1 MSKRLVLLSFCI
13 AALTW
18 IAAKADVA
26 GIRLLR
32 IGRTEDISAID
43 EQMHRGMK
51 WSHGA
56 YLVMDEIAGQ
66 PPIFYSVD
74 RSGIWTDT
82 ARFENSEPT
91 QFGVFSYDREADGT
105 IVFSGETWIAP
116 RVASPFLA
124 WTSADGQT
132 QRMMRTDPY
141 FPYEVSVAPDG
152 TIWTLGFEMVNLD
165 PKDPAVNKEAHVLRH
180 FDRAGNLIG
189 SAFPQSQ
196 FDRYQQIRL
205 DQGILVANRDRLG
218 WYGPRQY
225 GPQQREA
232 TYTEI
237 SLDTM
242 TMKEYSGIAGN
253 ASKFHFA
260 EGLALTDSGIASI
273 SIDDGSASVRT
284 NYVLDRTSSKWLPV
298 SVPLMGGFKFTPRL
312 IGSDG
317 ESLVF
322 KYGRESGFFSVMQ

>member
-1 MSKRLVLLSFCI
+1 MLKRLVLLSFCI

-18 IAAKADVA
+18 MAAEADVA

-32 IGRTEDISAID
+32 IGGTENINAID
-43 EQMHRGMK
+43 EQLHRGMK

-56 YLVMDEIAGQ
+56 YLVMDKIAGQ
-66 PPIFYSVD
+66 PPAFYSLD
-74 RSGIWTDT
+74 RSGIWTNT
-82 ARFENSEPT
+82 AHFQNSELT
-91 QFGVFSYDREADGT
+91 QFGVFSYDRESDGT

-116 RVASPFLA
+116 GVASPFLA
-124 WTSADGQT
+124 WTSADGHT
-132 QRMMRTDPY
+132 QRMVRTEPY

-152 TIWTLGFEMVNLD
+152 TIWTLGFEMVNLN

-196 FDRYQQIRL
+196 FDRYQRTRL
-205 DQGILVANRDRLG
+205 DQGLLAASRDRLG
-218 WYGPRQY
+218 WYGPREQ
-225 GPQQREA
+225 PEA

-242 TMKEYSGIAGN
+242 TMKEYSGSAGN
-253 ASKFHFA
+253 ASKRHFA
-260 EGLALTDSGIASI
+260 EGLALTEGGIASI
-273 SIDDGSASVRT
+273 CIDDGSANVRT

-298 SVPLMGGFKFTPRL
+298 SVPRMGGFKFTPVL

-317 ESLVF
+317 DSLVF

>member
-18 IAAKADVA
+18 IAVRADVA

-32 IGRTEDISAID
+32 LGGTEDINAID
-43 EQMHRGMK
+43 EQLHRGMK
-51 WSHGA
+51 WSHGG
-56 YLVMDEIAGQ
+56 YFVMDCVAGQ
-66 PPIFYSVD
+66 PPVFYSLD

-82 ARFENSEPT
+82 AHFQNSEPT
-91 QFGVFSYDREADGT
+91 QFGVFSSDRESDGT
-105 IVFSGETWIAP
+105 IVFSGETWTAP

-132 QRMMRTDPY
+132 QRMIRTEPY
-141 FPYEVSVAPDG
+141 FPYEVAVAPDG
-152 TIWTLGFEMVNLD
+152 TIWTLGFEMVNLNL
-165 PKDPAVNKEAHVLRH
+165 KDPAVNKEAHVLRH
-180 FDRAGNLIG
+180 FDRGGNLIG

-196 FDRYQQIRL
+196 FNHYQQFRL
-205 DQGILVANRDRLG
+205 DQGLLVANRDRLG
-218 WYGPRQY
+218 WYGPRE
-225 GPQQREA
+225 GEA

-242 TMKEYSGIAGN
+242 TMKQYSGSAGD
-253 ASKFHFA
+253 ASKFYLA
-260 EGLALTDSGIASI
+260 EGLALTDSGTASI
-273 SIDDGSASVRT
+273 CIDYHSPSART

-298 SVPLMGGFKFTPRL
+298 SVPLMGGFKFTPAL

-317 ESLVF
+317 DSLVF
-322 KYGRESGFFSVMQ
+322 KYGRESEFFSVMQ

>member
-1 MSKRLVLLSFCI
+1 MSKRLVLLSLCI

-32 IGRTEDISAID
+32 LGGTEDINPID
-43 EQMHRGMK
+43 EQLSRGMK

-56 YLVMDEIAGQ
+56 YFVMDCVAGQ
-66 PPIFYSVD
+66 PPVFYSLD
-74 RSGIWTDT
+74 RSGTWTDT
-82 ARFENSEPT
+82 AHFQNSEPT
-91 QFGVFSYDREADGT
+91 QFGVFSSDRESDGT
-105 IVFSGETWIAP
+105 IVFSGETWTAP

-132 QRMMRTDPY
+132 QRMIRTEPY
-141 FPYEVSVAPDG
+141 FPYEVAVAPDG
-152 TIWTLGFEMVNLD
+152 SIWTLGFEMVNLD
-165 PKDPAVNKEAHVLRH
+165 PKDPAVNKEAHALRH
-180 FDRAGNLIG
+180 FDRGGNLIG

-196 FDRYQQIRL
+196 FDRYQRTRL
-205 DQGILVANRDRLG
+205 DQGLLAVGRDRLG
-218 WYGPRQY
+218 WYGPRE
-225 GPQQREA
+225 GEA

-242 TMKEYSGIAGN
+242 TMKQYSGSAGD
-253 ASKFHFA
+253 ASKFYFA

-273 SIDDGSASVRT
+273 SIDYHSPDART

-298 SVPLMGGFKFTPRL
+298 SVPLMGGFKFTPAL

-317 ESLVF
+317 DSLVF
-322 KYGRESGFFSVMQ
+322 KYGRESGFFTVMQ